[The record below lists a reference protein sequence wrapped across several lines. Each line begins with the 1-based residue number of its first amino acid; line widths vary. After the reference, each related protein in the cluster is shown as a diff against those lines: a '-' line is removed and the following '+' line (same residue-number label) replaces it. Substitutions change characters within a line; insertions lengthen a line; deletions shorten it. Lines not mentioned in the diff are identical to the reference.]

1 MHHVVKSDGIFHGL
15 PTYPDN
21 LEGLTAIVTG
31 TNGISGHHL
40 LEVLAKSPR
49 RWSKIYSLSRRP
61 PASGSLPPNAEHL
74 ALDFLESP
82 EAISKV
88 LKERGVHADY
98 VFFFSY
104 IQVAPKDGAALWS
117 NAQEMCRVNGNLLK
131 NFLDALAL
139 SDIKPKRF
147 ILQTGAKYYGSHTG
161 PLKVPQ
167 EEWDPRVL
175 LEPNFYYDQEDILW
189 DYHKRSSVEWGIVMP
204 AAILGA
210 VPDAAM
216 NLCFPLAIYANV
228 CAYLNEPFAF
238 PGDIKAFQN
247 PMSHSSAILNAH
259 YEEWAALS
267 EGAKNQRLNCC
278 DGSAFTYESLWPKIA
293 GWYGIPWKGPEEE
306 GLTEVEW
313 GYYPTPR
320 GYGPKG
326 KLHFKFSLTKWAKRK
341 EVQQAWVELAAKHG
355 LVYKE
360 IQDIDRNFGFL
371 DWALCQSEP
380 FVMSMDKSRKRG
392 WFGFADSCESILKV
406 FDGFTDLKMI
416 PAVPKK
422 KVAFL

>member
-1 MHHVVKSDGIFHGL
+1 M
-15 PTYPDN
+15 
-21 LEGLTAIVTG
+21 
-31 TNGISGHHL
+31 
-40 LEVLAKSPR
+40 VLR
-49 RWSKIYSLSRRP
+49 TR
-61 PASGSLPPNAEHL
+61 E
-74 ALDFLESP
+74 
-82 EAISKV
+82 
-88 LKERGVHADY
+88 
-98 VFFFSY
+98 
-104 IQVAPKDGAALWS
+104 
-117 NAQEMCRVNGNLLK
+117 CRVNGNLLK

-228 CAYLNEPFAF
+228 YMVPRE
-238 PGDIKAFQN
+238 
-247 PMSHSSAILNAH
+247 SST
-259 YEEWAALS
+259 S
-267 EGAKNQRLNCC
+267 
-278 DGSAFTYESLWPKIA
+278 
-293 GWYGIPWKGPEEE
+293 
-306 GLTEVEW
+306 
-313 GYYPTPR
+313 
-320 GYGPKG
+320 
-326 KLHFKFSLTKWAKRK
+326 KFSLTKWAKRK
-341 EVQQAWVELAAKHG
+341 EVQQASVELAAKHG
-355 LVYKE
+355 LVCKE

-380 FVMSMDKSRKRG
+380 FVTEIS
-392 WFGFADSCESILKV
+392 
-406 FDGFTDLKMI
+406 KMI